1 MKATEQYFAVTL
13 FIMLH
18 RVVQP
23 SESACEILNCGDS
36 AVFSWGANL

>member
-1 MKATEQYFAVTL
+1 MKATEQYFAVAL

-18 RVVQP
+18 RVVQA

-36 AVFSWGANL
+36 TVFSCGAKL